1 MESIGI
7 REATCPDNDE
17 GFVTNV
23 SYKDGRYEI
32 TLPWKENWPS
42 DHYNLT
48 YRCVLALQR
57 RLLHDRDLL
66 TEYDKI
72 IKDQLDAG
80 IIEKI
85 PQQEINRSE
94 NVHYLPHHGVVRKD
108 EQTTKLRVVYNGS
121 AMPGEGELSIIDCL
135 YPGPN
140 FGPLIPKLLDVLVQ
154 F

>member
-1 MESIGI
+1 LLSEPANGASNNLDTHSNLIISRPAEAYSIDTDETNLVKTIERFWDMESIGI
-7 REATCPDNDE
+7 REATFPDDDE
-17 GFVTNV
+17 CFVTNV
-23 SYKDGRYEI
+23 SYNGGRYEI
-32 TLPWKENWPS
+32 TLPWKENRPS

-94 NVHYLPHHGVVRKD
+94 NVHYMPHHGVVRKD
-108 EQTTKLRVVYNGS
+108 K
-121 AMPGEGELSIIDCL
+121 
-135 YPGPN
+135 
-140 FGPLIPKLLDVLVQ
+140 
-154 F
+154 